1 MIPLPADIAPFAALF
16 LIVALFIL
24 FMLERYPPEVP
35 AAAVAALFLIFG
47 LVNPDTALTA
57 FANPAPLT
65 IAAMFVIS
73 GALVRTGLLDALA
86 GLILNRAETSPVF
99 AALGFVAATIV
110 TSAMANNTPVVL
122 VLIPVVIRLAQHLG
136 LAETRVLIPLS
147 YVGILGGTL
156 TLVGTSTNI
165 LVAGVAQNE
174 GLAQFSI
181 FEITPVGIAVVIT
194 GLIALSILGPFLLPN
209 RRSAGTTESD
219 HDTVYL
225 TEIKILDGF
234 DGIGKTLGSL
244 SALQRSGVKVTALR
258 EQGTLRRDD
267 LDDHVIAAKDEVI
280 LRIDAAELLTLKLL
294 DGIQLGAIRGAPTHA
309 EEDEMIVGQV
319 MIKPS
324 RRRRFGPLAS
334 LSLGPRY
341 GLRVLGAFRPGHK
354 FGPDLDSAVL
364 RPADVLLLEGPKRA
378 FERLER
384 SADVVS
390 ISRPTVRAYRR
401 SNAPLVALALIAVI
415 TLAALEFADIAILS
429 MIAVALLLVTRSIDS
444 DEAWGFL
451 DGGILVLIFSMLI
464 IGFGLQETGAV
475 ALIVAAIAPYV
486 QGLPPIVML
495 ATLYLLTSILTEI
508 VSNNAVAIVVTPIAI
523 SLAATAGI
531 DPRPMVVA
539 VMFGA
544 SASFATPIGYQTNT
558 LVYGAGN
565 YRFTDFLRIGVPMNL
580 IVGAVSVAVIPIF
593 FPFYP

>member
-1 MIPLPADIAPFAALF
+1 
-16 LIVALFIL
+16 
-24 FMLERYPPEVP
+24 
-35 AAAVAALFLIFG
+35 
-47 LVNPDTALTA
+47 
-57 FANPAPLT
+57 
-65 IAAMFVIS
+65 
-73 GALVRTGLLDALA
+73 
-86 GLILNRAETSPVF
+86 
-99 AALGFVAATIV
+99 
-110 TSAMANNTPVVL
+110 
-122 VLIPVVIRLAQHLG
+122 
-136 LAETRVLIPLS
+136 
-147 YVGILGGTL
+147 
-156 TLVGTSTNI
+156 
-165 LVAGVAQNE
+165 
-174 GLAQFSI
+174 
-181 FEITPVGIAVVIT
+181 
-194 GLIALSILGPFLLPN
+194 
-209 RRSAGTTESD
+209 
-219 HDTVYL
+219 
-225 TEIKILDGF
+225 
-234 DGIGKTLGSL
+234 
-244 SALQRSGVKVTALR
+244 
-258 EQGTLRRDD
+258 
-267 LDDHVIAAKDEVI
+267 
-280 LRIDAAELLTLKLL
+280 
-294 DGIQLGAIRGAPTHA
+294 
-309 EEDEMIVGQV
+309 MIVGQV
-319 MIKPS
+319 MITPS

-401 SNAPLVALALIAVI
+401 SNAPLVALALVAVI